1 MNERDIFYKDKEEC
15 RVSFTHIMDG
25 AEESALK
32 EIDELYGAADVLSIQ
47 NGEKHRRVLLLLS
60 VAGTLLTLAFLLYDE
75 VDLHGF
81 ILACGV
87 MIICLAGIHYIANRL
102 DCHRKYLQYRV
113 LAESLRVR
121 FFLMM
126 SGSRKRVTEI
136 MPWSIKKSVPWI
148 MEVLD
153 EIPCMEPGKKQS
165 VFDCW
170 MEDQKNYHETALKK
184 AELKNQRDRRVS
196 KAVLV
201 ITILAYAAALVF
213 ELAAYRGSV
222 NIADADA
229 IRVVLKV
236 LLGTMSAV
244 TLFTGS
250 YYGKMSLSNSIED
263 HKRMI
268 ALYETAE
275 KRISEEGETEEL
287 ILFLAREFLDENSA
301 WYAYQS
307 QNKPDIVI

>member
-1 MNERDIFYKDKEEC
+1 MNDREIFYKDKDGW
-15 RVSFTHIMDG
+15 RMPFTHIVD
-25 AEESALK
+25 EISESPLR
-32 EIDELYGAADVLSIQ
+32 EIDELYGAADALSIQ

-75 VDLHGF
+75 VELHGF

-87 MIICLAGIHYIANRL
+87 MIICLAGIRYIANRL

-113 LAESLRVR
+113 LAESLRVQ
-121 FFLMM
+121 FFLLMA
-126 SGSRKRVTEI
+126 GVRKHITEI
-136 MPWSIKKSVPWI
+136 MPWSIKKSIPWI

-153 EIPCMEPGKKQS
+153 EIIYMGLGEKKS
-165 VFDCW
+165 ILDCW
-170 MEDQKNYHETALKK
+170 VRDQKQYHEVALKK
-184 AELKNQRDRRVS
+184 AELENQRDGHIS
-196 KAVLV
+196 TAVLIV
-201 ITILAYAAALVF
+201 TIIAYVAALVF
-213 ELAAYRGSV
+213 ELVVYRGSV
-222 NIADADA
+222 NMAEADS

-275 KRISEEGETEEL
+275 EKITEEGETEEL
-287 ILFLAREFLDENSA
+287 ILFLQGNS
-301 WYAYQS
+301 
-307 QNKPDIVI
+307 